1 MKRKRSL
8 KKEITKEGLEFL
20 GLITMLAVFLS
31 IYILLVV

>member
-1 MKRKRSL
+1 MKRKSL
-8 KKEITKEGLEFL
+8 VKEITEEGLEFL